1 MNEGKGDTMGA
12 GDIDNG
18 RQPVMA
24 DVARLAGVSHQTVSR
39 VLNDSPHVKEQTRER
54 VLSAIRELDYR
65 PNSAARTLVTRRS
78 KTLGVVSFD
87 TTLYGPASMLYGIE
101 QAARSAGYF
110 VSIASVRSL
119 DGRSVQEAVDRLR
132 DQAVEGVLVIAPQTS
147 AVGALA
153 QVSSVVPVVA
163 VGSGAQTRVPGA
175 AVDNESG
182 ARAATRYLLDLG
194 HRTVH
199 HVAGPANWLDAQ
211 ARLVGWKAV
220 LEEAGAP
227 VPDVVAGDWSARSG
241 YEAGLRLLENTQVT
255 SVFCAN
261 DHMALGVLRALNE
274 AGRGIPGDIS
284 VIGFDDI
291 PEASYFTPPLTT
303 VRQDFGELGRR
314 GLQLLVAAIEEGGRR
329 GQGRVLVAPELVL
342 RRSTAAAPPVQD
354 ASAASTTSSA
364 TSVRSDAAH

>member
-1 MNEGKGDTMGA
+1 MAEA
-12 GDIDNG
+12 PFVAPG

-39 VLNDSPHVKEQTRER
+39 VLNDNPHVKGETRER

-78 KTLGVVSFD
+78 QTLGVVSFD

-110 VSIASVRSL
+110 VSIASLRSL

-153 QVSSVVPVVA
+153 QVRSAVPVVA
-163 VGSGAQTRVPGA
+163 VGSGTQARVPGA
-175 AVDNESG
+175 AVDNEAG
-182 ARAATRYLLDLG
+182 ARAATQYLLDLG

-199 HVAGPANWLDAQ
+199 HVAGPSSWLDAQ
-211 ARLVGWKAV
+211 ARQAGWRAV
-220 LEEAGAP
+220 LAAAGAD
-227 VPDVVAGDWSARSG
+227 VPEVVGGDWSARSG
-241 YEAGLRLLENTQVT
+241 YEAGLQLLENPQVT
-255 SVFCAN
+255 AIFCAN
-261 DHMALGVLRALNE
+261 DQMALGVLRALNE
-274 AGRGIPGDIS
+274 AGRAIPGDIS
-284 VIGFDDI
+284 VVGFDDI

-314 GLQLLVAAIEEGGRR
+314 GLELLVAQVQ
-329 GQGRVLVAPELVL
+329 QGTGARERVLVAPELVL
-342 RRSTAAAPPVQD
+342 RRSTAAAPAGP
-354 ASAASTTSSA
+354 AAA
-364 TSVRSDAAH
+364 D

>member
-1 MNEGKGDTMGA
+1 MSAAGA
-12 GDIDNG
+12 DG

-39 VLNDSPHVKEQTRER
+39 VLNDSPHVKEQTRDR

-65 PNSAARTLVTRRS
+65 PNSAARALVTRHS

-101 QAARSAGYF
+101 QAARNAGYF

-119 DGRSVQEAVDRLR
+119 EGRSMQEAMDRLL

-147 AVGALA
+147 SVGALA
-153 QVSSVVPVVA
+153 QVSSSVPVVA
-163 VGSGAQTRVPGA
+163 VGSGAQARMPGA
-175 AVDNESG
+175 AVDNEAG

-199 HVAGPANWLDAQ
+199 HVTGPSNWLDARARQ
-211 ARLVGWKAV
+211 AGWRAV
-220 LEEAGAP
+220 LSEAGAEAP
-227 VPDVVAGDWSARSG
+227 APVAGDWSARAG
-241 YEAGLRLLENTQVT
+241 YEAGLRLQADPRVT
-255 SVFCAN
+255 AVFCAN
-261 DHMALGVLRALNE
+261 DHMALGLLRALNE
-274 AGRGIPGDIS
+274 SGRSIPGDIS

-314 GLQLLVAAIEEGGRR
+314 GLELLVTQVEEGHRTSGRL
-329 GQGRVLVAPELVL
+329 LVGTELIV
-342 RRSTAAAPPVQD
+342 RSSTAAA
-354 ASAASTTSSA
+354 
-364 TSVRSDAAH
+364 R